1 MSTTS
6 SVFCYVC
13 NEEMVLDEDL
23 EHHLVYQHKPRE
35 LAKQLVAEWQ
45 AEELGEAV

>member
-1 MSTTS
+1 MTTRS
-6 SVFCYVC
+6 SVFCHVC

-23 EHHLVYQHKPRE
+23 EHHLVYEHKPRE
-35 LAKQLVAEWQ
+35 LAKQLVAEWE